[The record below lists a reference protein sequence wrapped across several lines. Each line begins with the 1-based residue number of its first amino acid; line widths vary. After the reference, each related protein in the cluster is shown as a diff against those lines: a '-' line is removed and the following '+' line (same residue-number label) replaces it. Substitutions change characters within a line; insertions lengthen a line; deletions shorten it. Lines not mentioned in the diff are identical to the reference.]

1 MKRKYEC
8 ERKWREARTSVV
20 VFAAPEPES
29 MLIPLLPPS
38 VLSGSGLFF
47 AMFTHGVKLSRMH
60 LL

>member
-20 VFAAPEPES
+20 VFAAPGPES

-38 VLSGSGLFF
+38 VLSGSWFIFCNVHSWG
-47 AMFTHGVKLSRMH
+47 
-60 LL
+60 